1 MDVYCGNCGEP
12 CDVYHLHHDM
22 EPEFREMF
30 KAGKGCDCCEG
41 KTQEKKSFR
50 SELSCVALDLLGD
63 DIDGVAS
70 MMDDAEYMM
79 GSEFWG

>member
-1 MDVYCGNCGEP
+1 
-12 CDVYHLHHDM
+12 M

-41 KTQEKKSFR
+41 KGEKDNSKR
-50 SELSCVALDLLGD
+50 SDAMGALMELMGD

-70 MMDDAEYMM
+70 MMDDFEWAGMLDE
-79 GSEFWG
+79 

>member
-12 CDVYHLHHDM
+12 CDVHHLCQDM

-30 KAGKGCDCCEG
+30 KKGTGCDCCEG
-41 KTQEKKSFR
+41 EKQDKKSLR

-79 GSEFWG
+79 GSEFWE